1 MINLITVACI
11 GVPVI
16 SSGACIGTAIWKQK
30 KLDEAMKMLEG
41 KVEIN
46 VDDHYVK
53 HVIDQ
58 TIKNNVNSKIDDAC
72 NTAVYKVKS
81 DIYAEVQKSVKAQ
94 YADLKAS
101 VKKEME
107 RQVGKIDI
115 DDIRSE
121 VIEEAKEKAAEKFDN
136 DLEKVLEKYNENLD
150 NVNKIYE
157 NIAKT
162 LAGANEKKSA
172 TTLTIA

>member
-1 MINLITVACI
+1 MINLIPVACI

-16 SSGACIGTAIWKQK
+16 SAGASIGTAVWKQK
-30 KLDEAMKMLEG
+30 KLNEAMEMLEG

-46 VDDHYVK
+46 VDDNYVK

-58 TIKNNVNSKIDDAC
+58 TIKNNVNKKIDEAC
-72 NTAVYKVKS
+72 TTAVYKVKS
-81 DIYAEVQKSVKAQ
+81 DIYTEVQKSVKAQ

-115 DDIRSE
+115 DDIRKE

-162 LAGANEKKSA
+162 LANANEKKSA